1 MRVLVLLPFLAAG
14 LLTSCGFLEGKDTA
28 DKAVVLIHQQF
39 NDEKY
44 SDIYMA
50 ADADF
55 RRATT
60 LADLTQLFQAVHR
73 KLGTFT
79 SANQTNANVFSST
92 SGPTRGLPRRIQH
105 QFADSHPQVADSTAR
120 SISSSVRKTPASK
133 GSPAMCI
140 TRNPRI
146 PHSSAHETARGESSM
161 TQVRLGSDRVSMRI
175 AR

>member
-92 SGPTRGLPRRIQH
+92 SGPTSVTLVYES
-105 QFADSHPQVADSTAR
+105 QFAEGKATEQFKFSVGAGKAYLVAYN
-120 SISSSVRKTPASK
+120 IN
-133 GSPAMCI
+133 SPI
-140 TRNPRI
+140 LI
-146 PHSSAHETARGESSM
+146 
-161 TQVRLGSDRVSMRI
+161 LK
-175 AR
+175 